1 MVSPEELSRLLA
13 PALEREGGLAG
24 LPMPRLIDVAFN
36 PGREPDPAA
45 LEARLAKLAPG
56 VTVDQA
62 AADDA
67 AGTRAARSLRLLA
80 LAAAVMVYAVLVV
93 VVVLVTRMSLD
104 LHQETVDL
112 LRLMGAADHYV
123 GRQFEQHALSNA
135 LRGGLFGFT
144 AAIMTVSGYM
154 VALAAGPDSGLPR
167 LELAPA
173 DWLLLG
179 CVPVVAALLTALVAR
194 RTARWG
200 LERLR

>member
-1 MVSPEELSRLLA
+1 M
-13 PALEREGGLAG
+13 
-24 LPMPRLIDVAFN
+24 
-36 PGREPDPAA
+36 
-45 LEARLAKLAPG
+45 
-56 VTVDQA
+56 
-62 AADDA
+62 
-67 AGTRAARSLRLLA
+67 LA
-80 LAAAVMVYAVLVV
+80 LAAAVAVYAVLVV

-135 LRGGLFGFT
+135 LRGGLLGFT
-144 AAIMTVSGYM
+144 AALMTISGYM
-154 VALAAGPDSGLPR
+154 VAPAAGLDSGLPR
-167 LELAPA
+167 LELVPA

-200 LERLR
+200 LARLR